1 MFNITDTEYVLAV
14 QRNDAEDALGGANR
28 QIRIANAEISRL
40 RRELVVA
47 NNKIAAL
54 ETEKRSLA
62 ERLISVMRRH

>member
-1 MFNITDTEYVLAV
+1 VFNITDTEYVLAV